1 MIYIQPSDQNIQMNY
16 TIKLS
21 KDLDKDKA
29 IGIIPLPSSCHK

>member
-21 KDLDKDKA
+21 RDLDEEKD
-29 IGIIPLPSSCHK
+29 IGIIPIPSGC